1 MVKVGAANANMIH
14 SFLTERK
21 GTNMGKLLGEA
32 AGFAMLLLIWILF
45 LNMLKELNLIRSER
59 MTLIRKVSLY
69 LWGAGIVY
77 LVLGGFF
84 YNISVGSTSIF
95 QYDVVW
101 GYGNYGRLMEQV
113 ENEKGNGNGLFSMM
127 YLLAARGIGTLF
139 FKQYISGAVYT
150 SFFFAIAF
158 GVRLYDLFLKGF
170 GSQKAQRL
178 LLLVFVFPFSYKLFL
193 PSPASLVCWLIVM
206 ALGSMNIKISK
217 IKTEISHW
225 SYLFFLVILTSV
237 NIMLYYKEML
247 LRK

>member
-1 MVKVGAANANMIH
+1 
-14 SFLTERK
+14 
-21 GTNMGKLLGEA
+21 MGKLLGEA

-101 GYGNYGRLMEQV
+101 GYGNYGQLMDEV
-113 ENEKGNGNGLFSMM
+113 ENGTGNGNGNGLFSMM

-139 FKQYISGAVYT
+139 FKQYVSGAVYT

-158 GVRLYDLFLKGF
+158 GVVLYGLLLKGF

-178 LLLVFVFPFSYKLFL
+178 LILVFVFPFSYKLFL
-193 PSPASLVCWLIVM
+193 PSPASLVCCLLIM
-206 ALGSMNIKISK
+206 ALGSMNIKLSK
-217 IKTEISHW
+217 IKVEISYW
-225 SYLFFLVILTSV
+225 SYLFLLVILTSI